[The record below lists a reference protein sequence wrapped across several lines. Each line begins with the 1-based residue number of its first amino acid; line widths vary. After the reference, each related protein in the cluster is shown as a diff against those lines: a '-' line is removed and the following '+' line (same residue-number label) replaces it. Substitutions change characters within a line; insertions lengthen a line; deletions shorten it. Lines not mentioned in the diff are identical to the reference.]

1 MNLKS
6 FLVVNFGCRVNAA
19 ESNQFAQNLLS
30 QGLTPAAKDQVPDVI
45 FVNTCA
51 ITQKGEY
58 ESLARIRTLSSTYPQ
73 ARIIVSGCAD
83 TDKVRHL
90 PRVTVHSN
98 QAKEN
103 ILGPLDC
110 SYTTQI
116 DDKYTHSH
124 KYLLKIQSGCTWGC
138 SYCIVP
144 SRRPYLWS
152 LPIQSAVSAVNL
164 AVKQG
169 YRELIITG
177 VNLNQYQYGFTGL
190 LESLLTQTDIP
201 LISFGSLP
209 LNCINDKF
217 LSLVSLY
224 PLRITNFFHIPIQ
237 SGSDKILKLMHRL
250 YTRKDIILIFS
261 KIKNV
266 LLPCQGKRIGEGFL
280 FGTDIIVGFPGE
292 TDADFQQTYDLCQ
305 EIGFHKI
312 HTFRFSPR
320 PGTKAERLYH
330 TSPKI
335 PQSIINSRSR
345 LIRQLVV

>member
-30 QGLTPAAKDQVPDVI
+30 QGLTPAAKDQVPDII

-98 QAKEN
+98 QAKED

-177 VNLNQYQYGFTGL
+177 VNLNQYQYGFSDL
-190 LESLLTQTDIP
+190 LESLLTQTDIS

-209 LNCINDKF
+209 LNCIDDKF
-217 LSLVSLY
+217 LSLVTLHPS
-224 PLRITNFFHIPIQ
+224 RITGFFHIPIQ
-237 SGSDKILKLMHRL
+237 SGSDKILKLMNRP
-250 YTRKDIILIFS
+250 YTREQITNTFNKL
-261 KIKNV
+261 NNTTPP
-266 LLPCQGKRIGEGFL
+266 LLKGETKRGL
-280 FGTDIIVGFPGE
+280 SFGTDIIVGFPGE
-292 TDADFQQTYDLCQ
+292 TDTDFQQTFDLCQ
-305 EIGFHKI
+305 QIGFHKI

-320 PGTKAERLYH
+320 PGTEAERLYH
-330 TSPKI
+330 TPPKI